1 MPKLRMI
8 DLVVLFLVGLWA
20 ISTFVIAIAAVSI
33 AVDLNAFV
41 NGDAWDA
48 PWLNV
53 ITRGPVQ

>member
-1 MPKLRMI
+1 MKNKTI
-8 DLVVLFLVGLWA
+8 DLIALLILA
-20 ISTFVIAIAAVSI
+20 VIAISFLVMAVAAVLI
-33 AVDLNAFV
+33 AHDIDAFV